1 MGKIFSIGNYF
12 VYIKYCIFA
21 VKNKIKMEP
30 ICSIKDI
37 YKVLYQFEKAFSEEN
52 DITINEAMVLCSLKE
67 GGSKTAGAICEYIG
81 LSNSRVSKVIT
92 SVENKSYI
100 QRLLNP
106 VDKRQML
113 FVLTDEGRE
122 KIRQMQNKELGF
134 EELFKSLS
142 DCIKKG

>member
-1 MGKIFSIGNYF
+1 M
-12 VYIKYCIFA
+12 
-21 VKNKIKMEP
+21 
-30 ICSIKDI
+30 
-37 YKVLYQFEKAFSEEN
+37 
-52 DITINEAMVLCSLKE
+52 
-67 GGSKTAGAICEYIG
+67 
-81 LSNSRVSKVIT
+81 SNSRVSKVIT

>member
-1 MGKIFSIGNYF
+1 M
-12 VYIKYCIFA
+12 
-21 VKNKIKMEP
+21 KNEIKMGP

>member
-1 MGKIFSIGNYF
+1 MRKIFSIGNYF

-100 QRLLNP
+100 QRLMNP

>member
-1 MGKIFSIGNYF
+1 M
-12 VYIKYCIFA
+12 
-21 VKNKIKMEP
+21 KNEIKMEP

-81 LSNSRVSKVIT
+81 L
-92 SVENKSYI
+92 NKSYI

>member
-1 MGKIFSIGNYF
+1 M
-12 VYIKYCIFA
+12 
-21 VKNKIKMEP
+21 KNEIKMEP

-37 YKVLYQFEKAFSEEN
+37 YKVLYQFEKVFSEEN

-122 KIRQMQNKELGF
+122 KIKQMQNKELGF

>member
-1 MGKIFSIGNYF
+1 M
-12 VYIKYCIFA
+12 
-21 VKNKIKMEP
+21 KNEIKMEP

-122 KIRQMQNKELGF
+122 KIKQMQNKELGF

>member
-100 QRLLNP
+100 QRLMNP